1 MRAAILAATAFA
13 TAFLCAA
20 VQAAAPKLPATVAS
34 DLKTIAEECNG
45 VGGKAMS
52 DDAVR
57 LVDLNGDGRDD
68 YVLFVGWI
76 ACEGAASAY
85 GDRAKEVRVYAGDGA
100 GGASKAFAD
109 VAYDAQIQGAGTD
122 AKLWLS
128 VSGMNCG
135 KKPAATFAEEAFCE
149 RPIAWNA
156 KTGKFDF
163 APVSA
168 IKMVQ

>member
-1 MRAAILAATAFA
+1 MRAANFAAAAFTTVFVFA
-13 TAFLCAA
+13 SA
-20 VQAAAPKLPATVAS
+20 QAAAPKLPATVAS

-45 VGGKAMS
+45 VGGKAMT